1 MFVPKR
7 FAVDDL
13 AALDALLARDAFVT
27 LVSQVDGAPFAS
39 HLPVL
44 YRREGA
50 AVRFVGHWARANPQW
65 RGIEAQTVLLV
76 VHGPHA
82 YVSPSWYAHP
92 ETSVPTWNYAVAHV
106 HGRVELIEGAAELAG
121 LVAELAAHYERA
133 VGSAWRFPDSA
144 PGTRA
149 ELAGIV
155 GFELTA
161 QRIAIKHKLNQ
172 HHDDA
177 SIAGAVRGLR
187 GRGDPGSLE
196 IAGLMAA
203 ARSDRGRLAAG
214 SDPAAPDPGPATP

>member
-1 MFVPKR
+1 MFVPRR

-44 YRREGA
+44 YRRQGA

-65 RGIEAQTVLLV
+65 RGIAGQTVLIIA
-76 VHGPHA
+76 HGPHA
-82 YVSPSWYAHP
+82 YVSPAWYASP
-92 ETSVPTWNYAVAHV
+92 ATSVPTWNYAVAHV
-106 HGRVELIEGAAELAG
+106 HGRIELIGDGDALAG
-121 LVAELAAHYERA
+121 LVAELAAHYEAA
-133 VGSAWRFPDSA
+133 VGSDWRFPDSA

-155 GFELTA
+155 GFELVA
-161 QRIAIKHKLNQ
+161 ERIAIKHKLNQ

-177 SIAGAVRGLR
+177 SLDGAVRGLR
-187 GRGDPGSLE
+187 GQGDPGSLE
-196 IAGLMAA
+196 IAALMAA
-203 ARSDRGRLAAG
+203 ARAADIGAAAADPLAVTQAQ
-214 SDPAAPDPGPATP
+214 SP

>member
-44 YRREGA
+44 YRRDGD
-50 AVRFVGHWARANPQW
+50 AVRLVGHWARANPQW
-65 RGIEAQTVLLV
+65 RGIVGQDVLLIA
-76 VHGPHA
+76 HGPHA
-82 YVSPSWYAHP
+82 YVSPSWYARP
-92 ETSVPTWNYAVAHV
+92 ASSVPTWNYTVAHV
-106 HGRVELIEGAAELAG
+106 HGTVALIEDVEALAG
-121 LVAELAAHYERA
+121 LVAALAAHYEA
-133 VGSAWRFPDSA
+133 SVGSDWRFPDSA

-161 QRIAIKHKLNQ
+161 GRIAIKHKLNQ

-177 SIAGAVRGLR
+177 SVAGAVRGLR
-187 GRGDPGSLE
+187 GRGDPGSLQ
-196 IAGLMAA
+196 IAELMAA
-203 ARSDRGRLAAG
+203 ARAAKVGAVVGAEPDAAG
-214 SDPAAPDPGPATP
+214 SGPPSP

>member
-50 AVRFVGHWARANPQW
+50 SVRFAGHWARANPQW
-65 RGIEAQTVLLV
+65 RGIAGQDVLLIA
-76 VHGPHA
+76 HGPHA
-82 YVSPSWYAHP
+82 YLSPSWYASP
-92 ETSVPTWNYAVAHV
+92 GSSVPTWNYTVAHV
-106 HGRVELIEGAAELAG
+106 HGTVALIEDVEALAG
-121 LVAELAAHYERA
+121 LVAELAANYEA
-133 VGSAWRFPDSA
+133 SVGSDWRFPDSA
-144 PGTRA
+144 PETHA

-161 QRIAIKHKLNQ
+161 GRIAIKHKLNQ

-177 SIAGAVRGLR
+177 SVAGAVRGLR
-187 GRGDPGSLE
+187 GRGDPGSIE
-196 IAGLMAA
+196 IAELMAA
-203 ARSDRGRLAAG
+203 ARAARSG
-214 SDPAAPDPGPATP
+214 TADGADPSAHPAVTSSP